1 MPEDDLTPEE
11 MALLED
17 ALKSQGSPS
26 QDEKHNAHIFLNK
39 VASSKDTTKTGN
51 LGNEEI
57 GVTPYSQ
64 RTYKKLQLLCED
76 LIDDDIW
83 GDYFKKKSEILTAT
97 SLSRGGF
104 LTGLA
109 VVQRREIADVTKH
122 PQQENKG
129 WFRKKNNKEVEVS

>member
-1 MPEDDLTPEE
+1 MPNDDLTPEE
-11 MALLED
+11 IELLED
-17 ALKSQGSPS
+17 ALKGQGSPA

-64 RTYKKLQLLCED
+64 RTYKKLQLLCDD
-76 LIDDDIW
+76 LIDDEIW
-83 GDYFKKKSEILTAT
+83 ADYFKKKSEILTAT

-109 VVQRREIADVTKH
+109 VVQRREIADVTKQ

-129 WFRKKNNKEVEVS
+129 WFKKKNNKEVEVS